1 VFITATVVDIMP
13 MNTPGINFYKCTQTA
28 IQTSWS
34 T

>member
-1 VFITATVVDIMP
+1 LLITATVVDIMP
-13 MNTPGINFYKCTQTA
+13 MNTPGINFYKC